1 MIFNSETLYTPAPI
15 LSETKARNISINSN
29 DGLIGFLYS
38 NTVREF
44 LIPKMSSSL
53 VPEQSASTHD

>member
-1 MIFNSETLYTPAPI
+1 MIFNSETLYTPAPS
-15 LSETKARNISINSN
+15 LSETKAQNISINSN
-29 DGLIGFLYS
+29 VGLIGFMNFS
-38 NTVREF
+38 TAREF